1 MGKPCDWRQSDVKQG
16 GHVGFAQFRRKRVQ
30 KCRWLGCGAVNAMV
44 RPSPRRETAR
54 HNFFAQETGPGKPVA
69 ATDQTI
75 EKAAPLAPSTVGVA
89 ARYAKALLDLAD
101 DKRAA
106 EAGAADRIGA
116 ELEALFALCRDNA
129 EMRNFIA
136 DPRFNAVIQ
145 RDRMFKILDSAG
157 ITGEVRNLVGVLIAN
172 RRLSALPSV
181 AHAFG
186 ALIAA
191 RRGQQTAEVT
201 TAHALNDTQ
210 RTQIVARLTEAGYS
224 NVRLSET
231 VDKSILG
238 GLIVRIGSRL
248 YDNSIKSKLQR
259 LQYAMKGAA

>member
-1 MGKPCDWRQSDVKQG
+1 M
-16 GHVGFAQFRRKRVQ
+16 
-30 KCRWLGCGAVNAMV
+30 
-44 RPSPRRETAR
+44 
-54 HNFFAQETGPGKPVA
+54 A
-69 ATDQTI
+69 ATEQTL
-75 EKAAPLAPSTVGVA
+75 EKASPSAPSAVGVA

-101 DKRAA
+101 DKRATDP
-106 EAGAADRIGA
+106 GAVDRIGA
-116 ELEALFALCRDNA
+116 ELEALFALCRDNGD
-129 EMRNFIA
+129 MRGFIA
-136 DPRFNAVIQ
+136 DPRFNAALQ

-172 RRLSALPSV
+172 RRLGALPAV
-181 AHAFG
+181 AQAFG
-186 ALIAA
+186 GLIAA

-201 TAHALNDTQ
+201 TAHSLTDTQ

>member
-1 MGKPCDWRQSDVKQG
+1 M
-16 GHVGFAQFRRKRVQ
+16 
-30 KCRWLGCGAVNAMV
+30 
-44 RPSPRRETAR
+44 
-54 HNFFAQETGPGKPVA
+54 A
-69 ATDQTI
+69 ATDQTL
-75 EKAAPLAPSTVGVA
+75 EKASPSAPSAVGVA

-101 DKRAA
+101 DKRATDP
-106 EAGAADRIGA
+106 GAVDRIGA
-116 ELEALFALCRDNA
+116 ELEALFALCRDNGD
-129 EMRNFIA
+129 MRGFIA
-136 DPRFNAVIQ
+136 DPRFNAALQ

-172 RRLSALPSV
+172 RRLGALPAV
-181 AHAFG
+181 AQAFG
-186 ALIAA
+186 GLIAA

-201 TAHALNDTQ
+201 TAYGLTDTQ

>member
-1 MGKPCDWRQSDVKQG
+1 M
-16 GHVGFAQFRRKRVQ
+16 
-30 KCRWLGCGAVNAMV
+30 
-44 RPSPRRETAR
+44 
-54 HNFFAQETGPGKPVA
+54 A
-69 ATDQTI
+69 ATDQTLD
-75 EKAAPLAPSTVGVA
+75 KAAPSAPSAVGVA

-101 DKRAA
+101 ERRAA
-106 EAGAADRIGA
+106 EPGAADRIGA
-116 ELEALFALCRDNA
+116 ELEGLFALCRDNA
-129 EMRNFIA
+129 DMRSFIA
-136 DPRFNAVIQ
+136 DPRFNTGIQ

-172 RRLSALPSV
+172 RRLSALPAV
-181 AHAFG
+181 AQAFG
-186 ALIAA
+186 GLIAA

-201 TAHALNDTQ
+201 TAHALTDTQ
-210 RTQIVARLTEAGYS
+210 RAQIVARLTEAGFS